1 MAPEYG
7 ATMGFFPIDGETV
20 RYLGQTA
27 RGGAHL
33 ALVETYERVQGLWH
47 DPNGPQPDFNETV
60 EFDLDENV
68 HSLAGPKR
76 PPERTNLPAVAR
88 ALGQDVIPGNDAC
101 REDVGKSVWYGKI
114 DS

>member
-33 ALVETYERVQGLWH
+33 ALVETYARVQGLWH
-47 DPNGPQPDFNETV
+47 DPNGAQPDFNETV
-60 EFDLDENV
+60 EVDLDETV
-68 HSLAGPKR
+68 PHISGPKR
-76 PPERTNLPAVAR
+76 PPAR
-88 ALGQDVIPGNDAC
+88 IKLSKGAHAFDHNGRATRRG
-101 REDVGKSVWYGKI
+101 REAQYGLLQG
-114 DS
+114 

>member
-33 ALVETYERVQGLWH
+33 ALVETYARVQGLWH
-47 DPNGPQPDFNETV
+47 DPKGPQPDFNETV
-60 EFDLDENV
+60 EVDLAEIV
-68 HSLAGPKR
+68 PTIAGPKR
-76 PPERTNLPAVAR
+76 PPDPLTHTEETPDFE
-88 ALGQDVIPGNDAC
+88 QDVMPGSAHWP
-101 REDVGKSVWYGKI
+101 EAGGPAGGGTW
-114 DS
+114 

>member
-33 ALVETYERVQGLWH
+33 ALVETYARVQGLWP
-47 DPNGPQPDFNETV
+47 DPNGPHPDLNETV
-60 EFDLDENV
+60 AVDLEEIVPSTAAPKPPQARLNSPEVAPASDQDMENGIASGRE
-68 HSLAGPKR
+68 SLVP
-76 PPERTNLPAVAR
+76 
-88 ALGQDVIPGNDAC
+88 
-101 REDVGKSVWYGKI
+101 SV
-114 DS
+114 